1 MPNAIDVQIVMQE
14 IRERVRHAAN
24 SQQPKLGSSL
34 PPSPPL
40 PDIDALERAGESL
53 SCRKTLVGR
62 MPPEPPTFRGR
73 IGAVL
78 VAIVRR
84 SLFWFTSQL
93 QDFHTDVVE
102 EFDLQVTALK
112 SVTAV
117 TGQNRKLVETLD
129 GRLDGLSAEVKRV
142 ESILKIARDSLQQ
155 ALEGEAGERGRLARG
170 LAAET
175 AARESTEQNLRAEI
189 AERQELASRLVAESI
204 VRESVQQTLAAEV
217 ATRKSAERTL
227 RTEIAEEREQLAR
240 RLAAETGSVQK
251 ALAAEM
257 AERERLARGL
267 AAEVAARKGVEQ
279 TLRTEIAEEREQ
291 VARGLAA
298 EVAARESAEQMLRGE
313 MTEREQVAR
322 GLAAEVAARESTEQL
337 LRGEMAEREQ
347 LARALAAEVAAREG
361 AEQLL
366 RGEMAEREQLARAL
380 AAEVAAREGAEQTLR
395 GEMAEREQLAYGLAA
410 EVAARESAEQTLRGE
425 MAEREQL
432 ARGLAAEVAAR
443 ESAEQM
449 LRGEIAERE
458 QLARGLAAE
467 VAARESAEQL
477 LRGEIA
483 EREQVARGLAA
494 EVAARES
501 AEQTLRAET
510 AAREALALSVAEN
523 LRGSQ
528 ELDANYRHADMAL
541 HQLRAEVSSQG
552 TRISILLEEVRKK
565 VPNVSTETLL
575 VKLVEEDHHA
585 LDGLYLALE
594 DRFRGSREEI
604 KERMR
609 YYLPLLQNRKIGAK
623 KMPIADLGCGRGEWL
638 ELLTEAGLEVYGV
651 DTNRIFIAACK
662 ERGLRVFEEDV
673 LQHLRA
679 LPDSSLGAVT
689 GFHIIEHLPLDI
701 LVRLIDET
709 VRVLKPSGL
718 AIFETPNP
726 QNLLVGCHNFY
737 IDPTHRNPI
746 PSLTA
751 QFLLEARGLCDVQIV
766 NMHPY
771 SESYRIPN
779 GGAELAQRF
788 NEYFYGPQ
796 DYAVIG
802 RRV

>member
-322 GLAAEVAARESTEQL
+322 GLAAEVAARESAEQM

-347 LARALAAEVAAREG
+347 LARA
-361 AEQLL
+361 
-366 RGEMAEREQLARAL
+366 
-380 AAEVAAREGAEQTLR
+380 
-395 GEMAEREQLAYGLAA
+395 LAA